1 MKKRLEAELMSIAH
15 SVLKLKGKE
24 DIEQLCSETLKLYEA
39 LSVLKFVE
47 NNIDII
53 QPKMDIDDIEQKLE
67 AEFYN
72 PHKDIAHNIEAGNE
86 YISKLEDEIEEL
98 KVDLDK
104 IEKKI
109 ENTVSSKTIFFE
121 DLISD
126 NFKEPIFEKIED
138 KTKTDNKETATRSI
152 DKSTV
157 GMNISLN
164 DRVGFVKHLFDDN
177 NEDYIRVL
185 SQLSTIETLNETK
198 DFIDNMVKPDYN
210 NWQGKEDFEARFIE
224 IIEQKFKN

>member
-15 SVLKLKGKE
+15 RVLKLKGKE
-24 DIEQLCSETLKLYEA
+24 DIEQLCSETQKLYEV

-47 NNIDII
+47 NNINII
-53 QPKMDIDDIEQKLE
+53 QPKMDVDDIEQKLDF
-67 AEFYN
+67 EFYN
-72 PHKDIAHNIEAGNE
+72 TPEDIAHKIEAGNE

-98 KVDLDK
+98 RVDLDK

-109 ENTVSSKTIFFE
+109 ENTVSSKTVFFE
-121 DLISD
+121 DLILD
-126 NFKEPIFEKIED
+126 DFKEPIFEKIAD
-138 KTKTDNKETATRSI
+138 KTKTDNKETVTHSI
-152 DKSTV
+152 DKSTI
-157 GMNISLN
+157 GINISLN

-185 SQLSTIETLNETK
+185 SQLSTIDTLNEAK

-210 NWQGKEDFEARFIE
+210 NWQGKEDFETRFIE